1 MLCTGHANVVF
12 GFKNCQSHAIRLE
25 QRLFPMNP
33 IENSKQNQHDAQP
46 TENGKIKLILNSGM
60 ASVVM
65 QPCKIDSWNWTFF
78 GFLRKFLRKCP
89 ILGGYFLSGVKILIF
104 LEKLAIDIDPILFA
118 M

>member
-1 MLCTGHANVVF
+1 MISYADLRFLLELARSGLDYSGDGLMNPSNQHSRFSRDELINLTLMLCTGHANVVF

-33 IENSKQNQHDAQP
+33 MQNSKQNQHDAQP

-65 QPCKIDSWNWTFF
+65 QPCKIDS
-78 GFLRKFLRKCP
+78 
-89 ILGGYFLSGVKILIF
+89 
-104 LEKLAIDIDPILFA
+104 
-118 M
+118 